1 MMQKQTEA
9 YTLDQTGQ
17 SRRVDRSLQLVLWA
31 LWTLAV
37 AGTAFYRWYAD
48 ISAGRALDIVGLV
61 VYSVLAGLV
70 GLLVITILEL
80 RLDPEQ
86 FFD

>member
-1 MMQKQTEA
+1 MIQKHTETYA
-9 YTLDQTGQ
+9 LNQTGQ
-17 SRRVDRSLQLVLWA
+17 SRRIDRSLQLVLWT

-37 AGTAFYRWYAD
+37 SGTALYRWYVD
-48 ISAGRALDIVGLV
+48 ISSGRTLDIVGLV